1 MIAIYNTLSGG
12 KEIVR
17 LGDEVKFYLCGP
29 TVYSYIHLGN
39 ARPLVFFDSV
49 VRYLSIDHKVIF
61 IQNFTD
67 IDDKIIKKAEKE
79 GISIK
84 EVAEKY
90 IKEYYKDVEELNIR
104 KPDIAP
110 KATEYIE
117 DMIKYIEQ
125 LIKEGFAYTT
135 SSGVYFDT
143 SKFDD
148 YGKLSKRFLPKSR
161 EDDFALW
168 KYSGEIGWEASF
180 GRGRPGW
187 HIECSTMIGST
198 VGNVDIHA
206 GGQDLIFPHH
216 ENEIAQHE
224 SINCT
229 PLAKYWMHNSFIKI
243 NNKKMSKSDGN
254 IIRVRDILAKYSGNV
269 LRFFILSTHYRKPI
283 SFNEDSL
290 DVAEKG
296 FKKLVNFLSNHF
308 ILDGRNDFSECVKE
322 FVLNFHSSMQDDF
335 NTQGA
340 ISSVFKI
347 INKFNSTD
355 DISQDSYEFMRKEII
370 KSLRILGF
378 NIEEDND
385 KAVTEL
391 AKNRLEMKLKKNYN
405 EADLIRKRLL
415 EMGVEVKDGQKPSWK
430 RK

>member
-1 MIAIYNTLSGG
+1 M
-12 KEIVR
+12 
-17 LGDEVKFYLCGP
+17 
-29 TVYSYIHLGN
+29 
-39 ARPLVFFDSV
+39 
-49 VRYLSIDHKVIF
+49 
-61 IQNFTD
+61 
-67 IDDKIIKKAEKE
+67 
-79 GISIK
+79 
-84 EVAEKY
+84 
-90 IKEYYKDVEELNIR
+90 
-104 KPDIAP
+104 
-110 KATEYIE
+110 
-117 DMIKYIEQ
+117 
-125 LIKEGFAYTT
+125 
-135 SSGVYFDT
+135 
-143 SKFDD
+143 
-148 YGKLSKRFLPKSR
+148 
-161 EDDFALW
+161 
-168 KYSGEIGWEASF
+168 
-180 GRGRPGW
+180 
-187 HIECSTMIGST
+187 
-198 VGNVDIHA
+198 
-206 GGQDLIFPHH
+206 
-216 ENEIAQHE
+216 
-224 SINCT
+224 
-229 PLAKYWMHNSFIKI
+229 
-243 NNKKMSKSDGN
+243 
-254 IIRVRDILAKYSGNV
+254 